1 MLKQTKYSM
10 ETKTPPKKISGR
22 PTSLDVGLGK
32 RRWVEERKEEAVKET
47 PTWPSFLVVKC
58 VEEGKTFNKVS
69 PFYIDKSLKAVAGEP
84 RSVTKLHRTGELLV
98 EAATKSHSEGLQKC
112 KRLCELQV
120 EVTPH
125 KSLNTSRGVISSRD
139 LLECS
144 EKEIVEGID
153 GVIHARRIIRRRDGD
168 EVKTPTIILTFGT
181 RTPPENVKA
190 GYLRIPV
197 RPYIPNPMRCFKCQ
211 EFGHGAAVCKKN
223 VKCARCS
230 VEGHEDKGC
239 TAPFKCSHCSAGHSA
254 YSKDCPVWKQ
264 EIAIQEYKARNGCTF
279 GQAKAHFMA
288 LPKSQYSLTKSYAQV
303 VAKVARTIA
312 TQTDLFTPPLPSHSH
327 STQKKKT
334 SSRPSSK
341 VQTGVASSQEITT
354 SNRFSVLSV
363 ESMEIEAPEQ
373 PVSPGIPGEKSSG
386 SDSPRESQPDTPS
399 PSGEGVDKLLPNG
412 RSPAPAPD
420 GGTRRLDGGNTP
432 PPGRGV
438 QPPSDPGKGTP
449 PERGVSASPLETGPQ
464 KSKSSSG
471 GPKLTGIKGPPTGGH
486 PKSTRNK

>member
-1 MLKQTKYSM
+1 V
-10 ETKTPPKKISGR
+10 
-22 PTSLDVGLGK
+22 D
-32 RRWVEERKEEAVKET
+32 ERKEEATKET

-58 VEEGKTFNKVS
+58 VEEGKSFNRVS
-69 PFYIDKSLKAVAGEP
+69 PFYIDKSLKAMAGEP
-84 RSVTKLHRTGELLV
+84 KSVAKLLRTGELLV
-98 EAATKSHSEGLQKC
+98 EVATKIHSEGLQKC
-112 KRLCELQV
+112 RKLCELQV

-144 EKEIVEGID
+144 EKEIVEGIE

-168 EVKTPTIILTFGT
+168 EIKTPTIILTFGS

-211 EFGHGAAVCKKN
+211 EFGHGAAFCKKK

-239 TAPFKCSHCSAGHSA
+239 SAEFKCPNCFAGHSA

-264 EIAIQEYKARNGCTF
+264 EIAMQEYKVKNGCTF

-288 LPKSQYSLTKSYAQV
+288 LPKSQYNLTKSYSQV
-303 VAKVARTIA
+303 VAKVARSIA
-312 TQTDLFTPPLPSHSH
+312 TQTDLPTLPLPSHSH

-334 SSRPSSK
+334 LSRPTSK
-341 VQTGVASSQEITT
+341 VQTKVASSVEITT
-354 SNRFSVLSV
+354 SNRFSVLPL
-363 ESMEIEAPEQ
+363 EGMEIEAPEK
-373 PVSPGIPGEKSSG
+373 PVSPGIPGDKLSR
-386 SDSPRESQPDTPS
+386 SDSSRGTRPDIPS
-399 PSGEGVDKLLPNG
+399 SSDEGVAKLLPNG
-412 RSPAPAPD
+412 GSPAPTPER
-420 GGTRRLDGGNTP
+420 GTRCLDGRNTP

-438 QPPSDPGKGTP
+438 QPPSDPGRGIP
-449 PERGVSASPLETGPQ
+449 PERGESTSPSENGPQ

-471 GPKLTGIKGPPTGGH
+471 GPKLTGIKGPPLGGH
-486 PKSTRNK
+486 PRSTRNK